1 MSVDVESSGLEER
14 WEAGQE
20 RAGPAKHASGDP
32 FQPTSSL
39 CPEICGPRGSERA
52 IGVASRLADLTQ
64 QHSSTLRQLFTLRL
78 QQLVLRKQQVTALKG
93 LILVQVD
100 VLGEEAAVLTAV

>member
-1 MSVDVESSGLEER
+1 M
-14 WEAGQE
+14 A
-20 RAGPAKHASGDP
+20 A
-32 FQPTSSL
+32 
-39 CPEICGPRGSERA
+39 
-52 IGVASRLADLTQ
+52 RLADLTQ